1 MPLPPR
7 QITLLGLFFA
17 LLFFAACQAN
27 TEPLVA
33 PPQTSSPLESPLA
46 ATAHDR
52 VRFEQPGET
61 SDTSFA
67 VEFDQAR
74 WEYGDS
80 HVYGPVLDHH
90 HLFGCT
96 LVLRAWGMTDQPRLR
111 TISPAEREWDV
122 VGDEHGYVLYQS
134 PPFGFALV
142 PYPGESLVENHLCQQ
157 EAEAVLAT
165 LTPLPA
171 GSVQTTRVIGG
182 STALEDTWVT
192 SHSSKGG
199 FSVQHPATWEALETD
214 YAALVLVPPTGQRQ
228 DQIWFNY
235 LGFEKPET
243 EELQGWLERYFT
255 HHQEF
260 PRSPQLSPIALA
272 VVDPLGPPQT
282 VYSQDAM
289 WWSRKEYYISHGRL
303 VLVVSHTSQRVGQG
317 EVLRRVADSISFDED
332 APTQLAE
339 AAYPRQNT
347 RFKTLDEYEQW
358 QRDSLIAAEAL
369 TFRLQTGQEP
379 TEQLAAMSE
388 QARQEYEVLSTQ
400 SAEYIQQMDAQRAMQ
415 ALLSHLPTP
424 ESSANSPEFYE
435 AERQYNAWLREQG
448 LLDDESPA
456 SP

>member
-1 MPLPPR
+1 MPMPPR
-7 QITLLGLFFA
+7 QVTLLALF
-17 LLFFAACQAN
+17 LVLTLFAACQSDSPDASDS
-27 TEPLVA
+27 PLA
-33 PPQTSSPLESPLA
+33 IPTPYAGSPLESPLA
-46 ATAHDR
+46 TDSTNL
-52 VRFEQPGET
+52 VRFELAGET
-61 SDTSFA
+61 NETNFA
-67 VEFDQAR
+67 VEFDQTR

-111 TISPAEREWDV
+111 TISLAEREWDV

-260 PRSPQLSPIALA
+260 PRSPQLSPAALS

-303 VLVVSHTSQRVGQG
+303 VLVVSQHSRRVGQA
-317 EVLRRVADSISFDED
+317 EVLRRVANSLSFDEN

-339 AAYPRQNT
+339 AAYPQQTT
-347 RFKTLDEYEQW
+347 RFKTIDEYEQW
-358 QRDSLIAAEAL
+358 QLDSQAAIEAL
-369 TFRLQTGQEP
+369 NYRLQAGQEP
-379 TEQLAAMSE
+379 TEAAMSE
-388 QARQEYEVLSTQ
+388 QARQEYERLRTRF
-400 SAEYIQQMDAQRAMQ
+400 AEQIQQMDAQRASQ
-415 ALLSHLPTP
+415 AQVSPLPTP
-424 ESSANSPEFYE
+424 ESN
-435 AERQYNAWLREQG
+435 Q
-448 LLDDESPA
+448 
-456 SP
+456 